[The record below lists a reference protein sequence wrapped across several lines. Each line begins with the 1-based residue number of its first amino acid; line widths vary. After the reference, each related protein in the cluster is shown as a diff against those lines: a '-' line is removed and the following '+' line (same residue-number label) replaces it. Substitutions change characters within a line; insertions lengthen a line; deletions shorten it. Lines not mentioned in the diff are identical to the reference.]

1 MWMLQTLVYLIF
13 KKILI
18 LFLIS
23 NAKSE
28 SMKKIAFI
36 FIALLLTI
44 NAFSQE
50 EKYKTGF
57 EQFKND
63 YNSGAFQNI
72 FDLFSEDMQ
81 KALPL
86 EKSNQFFGGI
96 QTQAGKITSYEFQ
109 KMPAENTASYKT
121 TFEKAVFEIQI
132 SIDAN
137 QKISGFLVK
146 PFTEVS
152 KSTLVNN
159 LSSFPKNIA
168 AVIFENTKDFP
179 ENTQLSIA
187 VIRNGKATYYGTQI
201 ANGKLIP
208 VQNKDKIFE
217 IGSLSKVFTASVLAQ
232 LVTEGKVKLDDK
244 INPLYP
250 FLFKNKTAI
259 SYESLA
265 NHTAGLPRLPNN
277 INLSNAENP
286 YKSYGA
292 RALDDYLANQL
303 ILAKAE
309 NNTYE
314 YSNFG
319 AGLLGHSLGLSQRK
333 SFEVLLS
340 ETIFKPYK
348 MSRTYT
354 SSKNIENQMVKGLN
368 EEGKV
373 VSNWD
378 FDVLLG
384 AGGIL
389 STVSDLVLFANAQF
403 DGKNK
408 ALQLT
413 QRQTAIVN
421 ENMKIGLGWHLLKS
435 KKGNDLL
442 WHNGATGGYS
452 SSMIV
457 DVKNKNGVIILSNV
471 SGLSPLTTKIDQ
483 LGFGLLQIIE

>member
-1 MWMLQTLVYLIF
+1 MLQTLVYLNF
-13 KKILI
+13 KKLLI
-18 LFLIS
+18 LFIKT
-23 NAKSE
+23 NAKSV
-28 SMKKIAFI
+28 SMKKITFI

-44 NAFSQE
+44 NAFSQD

-57 EQFKND
+57 EQFKNH

-81 KALPL
+81 KALPQ
-86 EKSNQFFGGI
+86 EKANQFFGGI
-96 QTQAGKITSYEFQ
+96 QLQAGKITSYEFQ
-109 KMPAENTASYKT
+109 KLPAENTASYKT
-121 TFEKAVFEIQI
+121 IFEKAVFEIQL
-132 SIDAN
+132 SIDAD

-159 LSSFPKNIA
+159 LSDFPKDIA
-168 AVIFENTKDFP
+168 AVIFENAKDFP

-187 VIRNGKATYYGTQI
+187 VIKNGKASFYGMQI
-201 ANGKLIP
+201 ANGKLIATD
-208 VQNKDKIFE
+208 NKDKIFE
-217 IGSLSKVFTASVLAQ
+217 IGSLSKVFTATVLAQ
-232 LVTEGKVKLDDK
+232 LVTEGKVNLDDK

-265 NHTAGLPRLPNN
+265 NHTSGLPRLPTN

-303 ILAKAE
+303 VLAKAE

-314 YSNFG
+314 YSNLG

-340 ETIFKPYK
+340 ETIFKPYQ
-348 MSRTYT
+348 MSRSYT
-354 SSKNIENQMVKGLN
+354 NSQNIESQMVKGLN
-368 EEGKV
+368 EDGKE

-403 DGKNK
+403 DANNK
-408 ALQLT
+408 ALQMT
-413 QRQTAIVN
+413 QKPTAIVN

-452 SSMIV
+452 SSMV
-457 DVKNKNGVIILSNV
+457 LDVNHKNGIIILSNV
-471 SGLSPLTTKIDQ
+471 SGLSPLNKKIDQ
-483 LGFGLLQIIE
+483 MGFGLLQIIE

>member
-1 MWMLQTLVYLIF
+1 
-13 KKILI
+13 
-18 LFLIS
+18 
-23 NAKSE
+23 
-28 SMKKIAFI
+28 MKKITFI
-36 FIALLLTI
+36 FIALLLAV
-44 NAFSQE
+44 NAFSQD

-57 EQFKND
+57 EQFKNH
-63 YNSGAFQNI
+63 YNSGAFQTI

-86 EKSNQFFGGI
+86 EKANQFFGGL
-96 QTQAGKITSYEFQ
+96 QQQAGKITSFEFQ
-109 KMPAENTASYKT
+109 KMLTENAASYKA

-132 SIDAN
+132 SIDGN

-146 PFTEVS
+146 PFTEAS
-152 KSTLVNN
+152 KSNLVNN
-159 LSSFPKNIA
+159 LSVFPKEIA
-168 AVIFENTKDFP
+168 AEIFENAKDFP

-187 VIRNGKATYYGTQI
+187 VIENGKAKYYGVQI
-201 ANGKLIP
+201 ANHKLIP
-208 VQNKDKIFE
+208 AENKDKVFE
-217 IGSLSKVFTASVLAQ
+217 IGSLSKVFTSTVLAQ

-244 INPLYP
+244 INSLYP
-250 FLFKNKTAI
+250 FLFKNKMAI

-265 NHTAGLPRLPNN
+265 NHTSGLPRLPTN

-303 ILAKAE
+303 VLAKAE
-309 NNTYE
+309 NNSYE
-314 YSNFG
+314 YSNLG

-333 SFEVLLS
+333 SFDVLLS

-348 MSRTYT
+348 MTRTYT
-354 SSKNIENQMVKGLN
+354 SSQNIENQIVKGLN
-368 EEGKV
+368 AEGTV

-403 DGKNK
+403 DANNK

-413 QRQTAIVN
+413 HKQTSIVN
-421 ENMKIGLGWHLLKS
+421 EKMKIGLGWHLLKS
-435 KKGNDLL
+435 KKGNDLI

-452 SSMIV
+452 SSMLL
-457 DVKNKNGVIILSNV
+457 DNNNKNGIIILSNV
-471 SGLSPLTTKIDQ
+471 SGLSPLNKKIDQ